1 MCPAGQPHLASTST
15 RRSSKHSHAARLAP
29 QLAIPA
35 PEVDEGAAISVFGVE
50 DLGDQ
55 DGVVAGVDHA
65 MDAALEPG
73 KRAVD

>member
-1 MCPAGQPHLASTST
+1 
-15 RRSSKHSHAARLAP
+15 
-29 QLAIPA
+29 
-35 PEVDEGAAISVFGVE
+35 VFGVA

-65 MDAALEPG
+65 MDAALEAG